1 MADAPAAAAAPA
13 AAPPDR
19 RQNRTGWHAE
29 WQARVEER
37 SAAIHAAL
45 EATALA
51 VGAKASV
58 RRGGVT
64 SHTLPDTCSFDA
76 LDQLQAAWGAA
87 LAEPVHVSDA
97 VGSAPFG
104 GLARI
109 GEVRGRL
116 VYAGTMVAPT
126 QEHDRRAKRA
136 RVHEQLKADGG
147 HAAASAAISGA
158 QQRGKRKRDDSELCV
173 VDRIQRMLDQLRERK
188 ASSDAELKV
197 AEEVLTRAHYEL
209 RGAQDETAVESVGI
223 FAKRLSTGA
232 TAERLVLAIRM
243 LPGVAVALRDLRHV
257 LGACWSD
264 GLFSVEEEVMSVKR
278 SDLPRTSEGSLAADF
293 GMAPMMVVT
302 AVPHGGGGGLRAG
315 GHAERDARQQT

>member
-1 MADAPAAAAAPA
+1 MADAPAAAPTAAPE
-13 AAPPDR
+13 R
-19 RQNRTGWHAE
+19 RQDGEE
-29 WQARVEER
+29 WQAQVER
-37 SAAIHAAL
+37 RAAAIHASM
-45 EATALA
+45 EAAALA
-51 VGAKASV
+51 VGAKVSV
-58 RRGGVT
+58 RRGGIT

-87 LAEPVHVSDA
+87 LAEPVRADDA
-97 VGSAPFG
+97 ASSAPFG

-116 VYAGTMVAPT
+116 VYAGTMVEPT

-136 RVHEQLKADGG
+136 RVHAQLKAGPG
-147 HAAASAAISGA
+147 HAAASAAFDAA
-158 QQRGKRKRDDSELCV
+158 QRRGKRKRDDSELCG

-188 ASSDAELKV
+188 AFSDAELKV

-209 RGAQDETAVESVGI
+209 RGAQEETAVESVGI
-223 FAKRLSTGA
+223 FAKRLSAGA

-243 LPGVAVALRDLRHV
+243 LPGVAVALRDVRHV
-257 LGACWSD
+257 LGVCWSD

-293 GMAPMMVVT
+293 GMTPMMVVT
-302 AVPHGGGGGLRAG
+302 AVPYGGGGGLRAG
-315 GHAERDARQQT
+315 ARGDR